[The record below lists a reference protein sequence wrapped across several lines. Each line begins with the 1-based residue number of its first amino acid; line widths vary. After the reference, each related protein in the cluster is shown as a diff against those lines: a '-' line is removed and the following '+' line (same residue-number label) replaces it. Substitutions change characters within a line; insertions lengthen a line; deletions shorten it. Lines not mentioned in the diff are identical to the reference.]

1 MTLHRPWH
9 HTNPAVTL
17 HKPCRDTAQP
27 LALHRPRRNATGAL
41 PRRGASPA
49 AMPRGAVDAG
59 AALPLAG
66 VWSLFAFHHLWPVLV
81 PSIPSRW
88 GCFHVRYSSTLSAT
102 QIRGSLPICPLLALL
117 GKQLPF
123 LGQGGASRF
132 FVLIWQGCLLGARL
146 CSWESSRVPS
156 PAACSKIKAVP
167 ASRWQCLPTPL
178 RGRPARG
185 GGFRPPAPDARRPAV
200 LG

>member
-1 MTLHRPWH
+1 MTRRE
-9 HTNPAVTL
+9 
-17 HKPCRDTAQP
+17 PCRDAARCRGCGSCPASCWRSVAVCFSSP
-27 LALHRPRRNATGAL
+27 LAC
-41 PRRGASPA
+41 
-49 AMPRGAVDAG
+49 AG
-59 AALPLAG
+59 PFHPL
-66 VWSLFAFHHLWPVLV
+66 SQ
-81 PSIPSRW
+81 R
-88 GCFHVRYSSTLSAT
+88 GCFHVRYSSTHSAT

-132 FVLIWQGCLLGARL
+132 FVLIWQGCPLGARL